1 MKRNNKK
8 LDPKDPRYMT
18 KEQEQIVNLI
28 LSNNELKSGKDVSNI
43 FNELRG
49 KVIQRLLDAEME
61 AFLGY
66 DKSEHGE
73 KESSNRRNGYTSK
86 AKKVKTD
93 TGEITICPPRDRDG
107 KFEPQIV
114 KKRQRVLEGF
124 DEIAIAMY
132 AKGMSLKDISEM
144 IQHIYKVE
152 LSIETISKLTSS
164 VSEEVKKWQERP
176 LEKFYPFI
184 YVDCLYAP
192 VKRDL
197 ISEKVAIYVMLGI
210 NKDGKKDVLGIWINE
225 NESATFWTEVFEEIK
240 ARGVEEIL
248 FISLDGLS
256 GLSEAIEKIYP
267 KVKTQRCIVH
277 IVRNIYGIL
286 DKKKSKEIIGD
297 LKKIYTAS
305 NGNNAKLEYENF
317 IEKYKSNEK
326 LIKKLNSVI
335 EHIFNIFEYPVEIR
349 KIIYTTNPIES
360 LNSSLRKVTRGK
372 GSFISKEALLK
383 VLYLR
388 IKDLEKSWSKG
399 TKNWD
404 NVLKDEYNKDYFKR
418 LRSFLK
424 KEYSTKICYPK
435 KEEIFNALKYTNY
448 EDVKV
453 VILGQDPYHGENE
466 AHGFCFS
473 VRNAVRRPPSLN
485 NILKELYD
493 DLKIVR
499 KENELTS
506 WAEQGVLLL
515 NSVLTVVKDTPL
527 SHRGIGWEEFTD
539 SIIKKINEKDSTVV
553 YILWGS
559 YARSK
564 KYLITNPKHYVI
576 ESAHPSPLSA
586 NKGFFGSKPFSKTN
600 EILIKNNIKPI
611 NW

>member
-1 MKRNNKK
+1 M
-8 LDPKDPRYMT
+8 
-18 KEQEQIVNLI
+18 V
-28 LSNNELKSGKDVSNI
+28 
-43 FNELRG
+43 
-49 KVIQRLLDAEME
+49 
-61 AFLGY
+61 
-66 DKSEHGE
+66 
-73 KESSNRRNGYTSK
+73 
-86 AKKVKTD
+86 
-93 TGEITICPPRDRDG
+93 
-107 KFEPQIV
+107 
-114 KKRQRVLEGF
+114 
-124 DEIAIAMY
+124 
-132 AKGMSLKDISEM
+132 
-144 IQHIYKVE
+144 
-152 LSIETISKLTSS
+152 
-164 VSEEVKKWQERP
+164 
-176 LEKFYPFI
+176 
-184 YVDCLYAP
+184 
-192 VKRDL
+192 
-197 ISEKVAIYVMLGI
+197 
-210 NKDGKKDVLGIWINE
+210 
-225 NESATFWTEVFEEIK
+225 
-240 ARGVEEIL
+240 
-248 FISLDGLS
+248 
-256 GLSEAIEKIYP
+256 
-267 KVKTQRCIVH
+267 
-277 IVRNIYGIL
+277 
-286 DKKKSKEIIGD
+286 
-297 LKKIYTAS
+297 
-305 NGNNAKLEYENF
+305 
-317 IEKYKSNEK
+317 
-326 LIKKLNSVI
+326 
-335 EHIFNIFEYPVEIR
+335 
-349 KIIYTTNPIES
+349 
-360 LNSSLRKVTRGK
+360 
-372 GSFISKEALLK
+372 
-383 VLYLR
+383 
-388 IKDLEKSWSKG
+388 

-515 NSVLTVVKDTPL
+515 NSVLTVVKDIPL

-539 SIIKKINEKDSTVV
+539 SIIKKINEKDSTVI

>member
-1 MKRNNKK
+1 M
-8 LDPKDPRYMT
+8 
-18 KEQEQIVNLI
+18 V
-28 LSNNELKSGKDVSNI
+28 
-43 FNELRG
+43 
-49 KVIQRLLDAEME
+49 
-61 AFLGY
+61 
-66 DKSEHGE
+66 
-73 KESSNRRNGYTSK
+73 
-86 AKKVKTD
+86 
-93 TGEITICPPRDRDG
+93 
-107 KFEPQIV
+107 
-114 KKRQRVLEGF
+114 
-124 DEIAIAMY
+124 
-132 AKGMSLKDISEM
+132 
-144 IQHIYKVE
+144 
-152 LSIETISKLTSS
+152 
-164 VSEEVKKWQERP
+164 
-176 LEKFYPFI
+176 
-184 YVDCLYAP
+184 
-192 VKRDL
+192 
-197 ISEKVAIYVMLGI
+197 
-210 NKDGKKDVLGIWINE
+210 
-225 NESATFWTEVFEEIK
+225 
-240 ARGVEEIL
+240 
-248 FISLDGLS
+248 
-256 GLSEAIEKIYP
+256 
-267 KVKTQRCIVH
+267 
-277 IVRNIYGIL
+277 
-286 DKKKSKEIIGD
+286 
-297 LKKIYTAS
+297 
-305 NGNNAKLEYENF
+305 
-317 IEKYKSNEK
+317 
-326 LIKKLNSVI
+326 
-335 EHIFNIFEYPVEIR
+335 
-349 KIIYTTNPIES
+349 
-360 LNSSLRKVTRGK
+360 
-372 GSFISKEALLK
+372 
-383 VLYLR
+383 
-388 IKDLEKSWSKG
+388 

-576 ESAHPSPLSA
+576 ESAHPPPLSA

-600 EILIKNNIKPI
+600 EILIKNNMKPI

>member
-1 MKRNNKK
+1 M
-8 LDPKDPRYMT
+8 
-18 KEQEQIVNLI
+18 V
-28 LSNNELKSGKDVSNI
+28 
-43 FNELRG
+43 
-49 KVIQRLLDAEME
+49 
-61 AFLGY
+61 
-66 DKSEHGE
+66 
-73 KESSNRRNGYTSK
+73 
-86 AKKVKTD
+86 
-93 TGEITICPPRDRDG
+93 
-107 KFEPQIV
+107 
-114 KKRQRVLEGF
+114 
-124 DEIAIAMY
+124 
-132 AKGMSLKDISEM
+132 
-144 IQHIYKVE
+144 
-152 LSIETISKLTSS
+152 
-164 VSEEVKKWQERP
+164 
-176 LEKFYPFI
+176 
-184 YVDCLYAP
+184 
-192 VKRDL
+192 
-197 ISEKVAIYVMLGI
+197 
-210 NKDGKKDVLGIWINE
+210 
-225 NESATFWTEVFEEIK
+225 
-240 ARGVEEIL
+240 
-248 FISLDGLS
+248 
-256 GLSEAIEKIYP
+256 
-267 KVKTQRCIVH
+267 
-277 IVRNIYGIL
+277 
-286 DKKKSKEIIGD
+286 
-297 LKKIYTAS
+297 
-305 NGNNAKLEYENF
+305 
-317 IEKYKSNEK
+317 
-326 LIKKLNSVI
+326 
-335 EHIFNIFEYPVEIR
+335 
-349 KIIYTTNPIES
+349 
-360 LNSSLRKVTRGK
+360 
-372 GSFISKEALLK
+372 
-383 VLYLR
+383 
-388 IKDLEKSWSKG
+388 

-586 NKGFFGSKPFSKTN
+586 NKGFFGSKPFSRTN
-600 EILIKNNIKPI
+600 EILIKNNMKPI

>member
-1 MKRNNKK
+1 M
-8 LDPKDPRYMT
+8 
-18 KEQEQIVNLI
+18 V
-28 LSNNELKSGKDVSNI
+28 
-43 FNELRG
+43 
-49 KVIQRLLDAEME
+49 
-61 AFLGY
+61 
-66 DKSEHGE
+66 
-73 KESSNRRNGYTSK
+73 
-86 AKKVKTD
+86 
-93 TGEITICPPRDRDG
+93 
-107 KFEPQIV
+107 
-114 KKRQRVLEGF
+114 
-124 DEIAIAMY
+124 
-132 AKGMSLKDISEM
+132 
-144 IQHIYKVE
+144 
-152 LSIETISKLTSS
+152 
-164 VSEEVKKWQERP
+164 
-176 LEKFYPFI
+176 
-184 YVDCLYAP
+184 
-192 VKRDL
+192 
-197 ISEKVAIYVMLGI
+197 
-210 NKDGKKDVLGIWINE
+210 
-225 NESATFWTEVFEEIK
+225 
-240 ARGVEEIL
+240 
-248 FISLDGLS
+248 
-256 GLSEAIEKIYP
+256 
-267 KVKTQRCIVH
+267 
-277 IVRNIYGIL
+277 
-286 DKKKSKEIIGD
+286 
-297 LKKIYTAS
+297 
-305 NGNNAKLEYENF
+305 
-317 IEKYKSNEK
+317 
-326 LIKKLNSVI
+326 
-335 EHIFNIFEYPVEIR
+335 
-349 KIIYTTNPIES
+349 
-360 LNSSLRKVTRGK
+360 
-372 GSFISKEALLK
+372 
-383 VLYLR
+383 
-388 IKDLEKSWSKG
+388 

-564 KYLITNPKHYVI
+564 KCLITNPKHYVI

>member
-1 MKRNNKK
+1 M
-8 LDPKDPRYMT
+8 
-18 KEQEQIVNLI
+18 V
-28 LSNNELKSGKDVSNI
+28 
-43 FNELRG
+43 
-49 KVIQRLLDAEME
+49 
-61 AFLGY
+61 
-66 DKSEHGE
+66 
-73 KESSNRRNGYTSK
+73 
-86 AKKVKTD
+86 
-93 TGEITICPPRDRDG
+93 
-107 KFEPQIV
+107 
-114 KKRQRVLEGF
+114 
-124 DEIAIAMY
+124 
-132 AKGMSLKDISEM
+132 
-144 IQHIYKVE
+144 
-152 LSIETISKLTSS
+152 
-164 VSEEVKKWQERP
+164 
-176 LEKFYPFI
+176 
-184 YVDCLYAP
+184 
-192 VKRDL
+192 
-197 ISEKVAIYVMLGI
+197 
-210 NKDGKKDVLGIWINE
+210 
-225 NESATFWTEVFEEIK
+225 
-240 ARGVEEIL
+240 
-248 FISLDGLS
+248 
-256 GLSEAIEKIYP
+256 
-267 KVKTQRCIVH
+267 
-277 IVRNIYGIL
+277 
-286 DKKKSKEIIGD
+286 
-297 LKKIYTAS
+297 
-305 NGNNAKLEYENF
+305 
-317 IEKYKSNEK
+317 
-326 LIKKLNSVI
+326 
-335 EHIFNIFEYPVEIR
+335 
-349 KIIYTTNPIES
+349 
-360 LNSSLRKVTRGK
+360 
-372 GSFISKEALLK
+372 
-383 VLYLR
+383 
-388 IKDLEKSWSKG
+388 

-435 KEEIFNALKYTNY
+435 KEGIFNALKYTNY

>member
-1 MKRNNKK
+1 M
-8 LDPKDPRYMT
+8 
-18 KEQEQIVNLI
+18 V
-28 LSNNELKSGKDVSNI
+28 
-43 FNELRG
+43 
-49 KVIQRLLDAEME
+49 
-61 AFLGY
+61 
-66 DKSEHGE
+66 
-73 KESSNRRNGYTSK
+73 
-86 AKKVKTD
+86 
-93 TGEITICPPRDRDG
+93 
-107 KFEPQIV
+107 
-114 KKRQRVLEGF
+114 
-124 DEIAIAMY
+124 
-132 AKGMSLKDISEM
+132 
-144 IQHIYKVE
+144 
-152 LSIETISKLTSS
+152 
-164 VSEEVKKWQERP
+164 
-176 LEKFYPFI
+176 
-184 YVDCLYAP
+184 
-192 VKRDL
+192 
-197 ISEKVAIYVMLGI
+197 
-210 NKDGKKDVLGIWINE
+210 
-225 NESATFWTEVFEEIK
+225 
-240 ARGVEEIL
+240 
-248 FISLDGLS
+248 
-256 GLSEAIEKIYP
+256 
-267 KVKTQRCIVH
+267 
-277 IVRNIYGIL
+277 
-286 DKKKSKEIIGD
+286 
-297 LKKIYTAS
+297 
-305 NGNNAKLEYENF
+305 
-317 IEKYKSNEK
+317 
-326 LIKKLNSVI
+326 
-335 EHIFNIFEYPVEIR
+335 
-349 KIIYTTNPIES
+349 
-360 LNSSLRKVTRGK
+360 
-372 GSFISKEALLK
+372 
-383 VLYLR
+383 
-388 IKDLEKSWSKG
+388 

-448 EDVKV
+448 ENVKV

-600 EILIKNNIKPI
+600 EILIKNNMKPI

>member
-1 MKRNNKK
+1 M
-8 LDPKDPRYMT
+8 
-18 KEQEQIVNLI
+18 V
-28 LSNNELKSGKDVSNI
+28 
-43 FNELRG
+43 
-49 KVIQRLLDAEME
+49 
-61 AFLGY
+61 
-66 DKSEHGE
+66 
-73 KESSNRRNGYTSK
+73 
-86 AKKVKTD
+86 
-93 TGEITICPPRDRDG
+93 
-107 KFEPQIV
+107 
-114 KKRQRVLEGF
+114 
-124 DEIAIAMY
+124 
-132 AKGMSLKDISEM
+132 
-144 IQHIYKVE
+144 
-152 LSIETISKLTSS
+152 
-164 VSEEVKKWQERP
+164 
-176 LEKFYPFI
+176 
-184 YVDCLYAP
+184 
-192 VKRDL
+192 
-197 ISEKVAIYVMLGI
+197 
-210 NKDGKKDVLGIWINE
+210 
-225 NESATFWTEVFEEIK
+225 
-240 ARGVEEIL
+240 
-248 FISLDGLS
+248 
-256 GLSEAIEKIYP
+256 
-267 KVKTQRCIVH
+267 
-277 IVRNIYGIL
+277 
-286 DKKKSKEIIGD
+286 
-297 LKKIYTAS
+297 
-305 NGNNAKLEYENF
+305 
-317 IEKYKSNEK
+317 
-326 LIKKLNSVI
+326 
-335 EHIFNIFEYPVEIR
+335 
-349 KIIYTTNPIES
+349 
-360 LNSSLRKVTRGK
+360 
-372 GSFISKEALLK
+372 
-383 VLYLR
+383 
-388 IKDLEKSWSKG
+388 

-473 VRNAVRRPPSLN
+473 VKNAVRRPPSLN

>member
-1 MKRNNKK
+1 
-8 LDPKDPRYMT
+8 
-18 KEQEQIVNLI
+18 
-28 LSNNELKSGKDVSNI
+28 
-43 FNELRG
+43 
-49 KVIQRLLDAEME
+49 
-61 AFLGY
+61 
-66 DKSEHGE
+66 
-73 KESSNRRNGYTSK
+73 
-86 AKKVKTD
+86 
-93 TGEITICPPRDRDG
+93 
-107 KFEPQIV
+107 
-114 KKRQRVLEGF
+114 
-124 DEIAIAMY
+124 
-132 AKGMSLKDISEM
+132 M
-144 IQHIYKVE
+144 I
-152 LSIETISKLTSS
+152 
-164 VSEEVKKWQERP
+164 
-176 LEKFYPFI
+176 
-184 YVDCLYAP
+184 
-192 VKRDL
+192 
-197 ISEKVAIYVMLGI
+197 
-210 NKDGKKDVLGIWINE
+210 
-225 NESATFWTEVFEEIK
+225 
-240 ARGVEEIL
+240 
-248 FISLDGLS
+248 
-256 GLSEAIEKIYP
+256 
-267 KVKTQRCIVH
+267 
-277 IVRNIYGIL
+277 
-286 DKKKSKEIIGD
+286 
-297 LKKIYTAS
+297 
-305 NGNNAKLEYENF
+305 
-317 IEKYKSNEK
+317 
-326 LIKKLNSVI
+326 
-335 EHIFNIFEYPVEIR
+335 
-349 KIIYTTNPIES
+349 
-360 LNSSLRKVTRGK
+360 
-372 GSFISKEALLK
+372 
-383 VLYLR
+383 
-388 IKDLEKSWSKG
+388 

-404 NVLKDEYNKDYFKR
+404 NILKGEYNKDYFKR

-424 KEYSTKICYPK
+424 EEYSTKICYPK

-473 VRNAVRRPPSLN
+473 VRSTVKRPPSLN

-600 EILIKNNIKPI
+600 EILIKNNMKPI

>member
-1 MKRNNKK
+1 M
-8 LDPKDPRYMT
+8 
-18 KEQEQIVNLI
+18 V
-28 LSNNELKSGKDVSNI
+28 
-43 FNELRG
+43 
-49 KVIQRLLDAEME
+49 
-61 AFLGY
+61 
-66 DKSEHGE
+66 
-73 KESSNRRNGYTSK
+73 
-86 AKKVKTD
+86 
-93 TGEITICPPRDRDG
+93 
-107 KFEPQIV
+107 
-114 KKRQRVLEGF
+114 
-124 DEIAIAMY
+124 
-132 AKGMSLKDISEM
+132 
-144 IQHIYKVE
+144 
-152 LSIETISKLTSS
+152 
-164 VSEEVKKWQERP
+164 
-176 LEKFYPFI
+176 
-184 YVDCLYAP
+184 
-192 VKRDL
+192 
-197 ISEKVAIYVMLGI
+197 
-210 NKDGKKDVLGIWINE
+210 
-225 NESATFWTEVFEEIK
+225 
-240 ARGVEEIL
+240 
-248 FISLDGLS
+248 
-256 GLSEAIEKIYP
+256 
-267 KVKTQRCIVH
+267 
-277 IVRNIYGIL
+277 
-286 DKKKSKEIIGD
+286 
-297 LKKIYTAS
+297 
-305 NGNNAKLEYENF
+305 
-317 IEKYKSNEK
+317 
-326 LIKKLNSVI
+326 
-335 EHIFNIFEYPVEIR
+335 
-349 KIIYTTNPIES
+349 
-360 LNSSLRKVTRGK
+360 
-372 GSFISKEALLK
+372 
-383 VLYLR
+383 
-388 IKDLEKSWSKG
+388 

-473 VRNAVRRPPSLN
+473 VRSTVKRPPSLN

-564 KYLITNPKHYVI
+564 KYLITNTKHYVI

-586 NKGFFGSKPFSKTN
+586 NKGFFGSKPFSRTN
-600 EILIKNNIKPI
+600 EILIKNNMKPI

>member
-1 MKRNNKK
+1 M
-8 LDPKDPRYMT
+8 
-18 KEQEQIVNLI
+18 V
-28 LSNNELKSGKDVSNI
+28 
-43 FNELRG
+43 
-49 KVIQRLLDAEME
+49 
-61 AFLGY
+61 
-66 DKSEHGE
+66 
-73 KESSNRRNGYTSK
+73 
-86 AKKVKTD
+86 
-93 TGEITICPPRDRDG
+93 
-107 KFEPQIV
+107 
-114 KKRQRVLEGF
+114 
-124 DEIAIAMY
+124 
-132 AKGMSLKDISEM
+132 
-144 IQHIYKVE
+144 
-152 LSIETISKLTSS
+152 
-164 VSEEVKKWQERP
+164 
-176 LEKFYPFI
+176 
-184 YVDCLYAP
+184 
-192 VKRDL
+192 
-197 ISEKVAIYVMLGI
+197 
-210 NKDGKKDVLGIWINE
+210 
-225 NESATFWTEVFEEIK
+225 
-240 ARGVEEIL
+240 
-248 FISLDGLS
+248 
-256 GLSEAIEKIYP
+256 
-267 KVKTQRCIVH
+267 
-277 IVRNIYGIL
+277 
-286 DKKKSKEIIGD
+286 
-297 LKKIYTAS
+297 
-305 NGNNAKLEYENF
+305 
-317 IEKYKSNEK
+317 
-326 LIKKLNSVI
+326 
-335 EHIFNIFEYPVEIR
+335 
-349 KIIYTTNPIES
+349 
-360 LNSSLRKVTRGK
+360 
-372 GSFISKEALLK
+372 
-383 VLYLR
+383 
-388 IKDLEKSWSKG
+388 

-600 EILIKNNIKPI
+600 EILQSKNNMKPI

>member
-1 MKRNNKK
+1 M
-8 LDPKDPRYMT
+8 
-18 KEQEQIVNLI
+18 V
-28 LSNNELKSGKDVSNI
+28 
-43 FNELRG
+43 
-49 KVIQRLLDAEME
+49 
-61 AFLGY
+61 
-66 DKSEHGE
+66 
-73 KESSNRRNGYTSK
+73 
-86 AKKVKTD
+86 
-93 TGEITICPPRDRDG
+93 
-107 KFEPQIV
+107 
-114 KKRQRVLEGF
+114 
-124 DEIAIAMY
+124 
-132 AKGMSLKDISEM
+132 
-144 IQHIYKVE
+144 
-152 LSIETISKLTSS
+152 
-164 VSEEVKKWQERP
+164 
-176 LEKFYPFI
+176 
-184 YVDCLYAP
+184 
-192 VKRDL
+192 
-197 ISEKVAIYVMLGI
+197 
-210 NKDGKKDVLGIWINE
+210 
-225 NESATFWTEVFEEIK
+225 
-240 ARGVEEIL
+240 
-248 FISLDGLS
+248 
-256 GLSEAIEKIYP
+256 
-267 KVKTQRCIVH
+267 
-277 IVRNIYGIL
+277 
-286 DKKKSKEIIGD
+286 
-297 LKKIYTAS
+297 
-305 NGNNAKLEYENF
+305 
-317 IEKYKSNEK
+317 
-326 LIKKLNSVI
+326 
-335 EHIFNIFEYPVEIR
+335 
-349 KIIYTTNPIES
+349 
-360 LNSSLRKVTRGK
+360 
-372 GSFISKEALLK
+372 
-383 VLYLR
+383 
-388 IKDLEKSWSKG
+388 

-600 EILIKNNIKPI
+600 EILIKNNMKPI

>member
-1 MKRNNKK
+1 M
-8 LDPKDPRYMT
+8 
-18 KEQEQIVNLI
+18 V
-28 LSNNELKSGKDVSNI
+28 
-43 FNELRG
+43 
-49 KVIQRLLDAEME
+49 
-61 AFLGY
+61 
-66 DKSEHGE
+66 
-73 KESSNRRNGYTSK
+73 
-86 AKKVKTD
+86 
-93 TGEITICPPRDRDG
+93 
-107 KFEPQIV
+107 
-114 KKRQRVLEGF
+114 
-124 DEIAIAMY
+124 
-132 AKGMSLKDISEM
+132 
-144 IQHIYKVE
+144 
-152 LSIETISKLTSS
+152 
-164 VSEEVKKWQERP
+164 
-176 LEKFYPFI
+176 
-184 YVDCLYAP
+184 
-192 VKRDL
+192 
-197 ISEKVAIYVMLGI
+197 
-210 NKDGKKDVLGIWINE
+210 
-225 NESATFWTEVFEEIK
+225 
-240 ARGVEEIL
+240 
-248 FISLDGLS
+248 
-256 GLSEAIEKIYP
+256 
-267 KVKTQRCIVH
+267 
-277 IVRNIYGIL
+277 
-286 DKKKSKEIIGD
+286 
-297 LKKIYTAS
+297 
-305 NGNNAKLEYENF
+305 
-317 IEKYKSNEK
+317 
-326 LIKKLNSVI
+326 
-335 EHIFNIFEYPVEIR
+335 
-349 KIIYTTNPIES
+349 
-360 LNSSLRKVTRGK
+360 
-372 GSFISKEALLK
+372 
-383 VLYLR
+383 
-388 IKDLEKSWSKG
+388 

-576 ESAHPSPLSA
+576 ESADPSPLSA

>member
-1 MKRNNKK
+1 M
-8 LDPKDPRYMT
+8 
-18 KEQEQIVNLI
+18 V
-28 LSNNELKSGKDVSNI
+28 
-43 FNELRG
+43 
-49 KVIQRLLDAEME
+49 
-61 AFLGY
+61 
-66 DKSEHGE
+66 
-73 KESSNRRNGYTSK
+73 
-86 AKKVKTD
+86 
-93 TGEITICPPRDRDG
+93 
-107 KFEPQIV
+107 
-114 KKRQRVLEGF
+114 
-124 DEIAIAMY
+124 
-132 AKGMSLKDISEM
+132 
-144 IQHIYKVE
+144 
-152 LSIETISKLTSS
+152 
-164 VSEEVKKWQERP
+164 
-176 LEKFYPFI
+176 
-184 YVDCLYAP
+184 
-192 VKRDL
+192 
-197 ISEKVAIYVMLGI
+197 
-210 NKDGKKDVLGIWINE
+210 
-225 NESATFWTEVFEEIK
+225 
-240 ARGVEEIL
+240 
-248 FISLDGLS
+248 
-256 GLSEAIEKIYP
+256 
-267 KVKTQRCIVH
+267 
-277 IVRNIYGIL
+277 
-286 DKKKSKEIIGD
+286 
-297 LKKIYTAS
+297 
-305 NGNNAKLEYENF
+305 
-317 IEKYKSNEK
+317 
-326 LIKKLNSVI
+326 
-335 EHIFNIFEYPVEIR
+335 
-349 KIIYTTNPIES
+349 
-360 LNSSLRKVTRGK
+360 
-372 GSFISKEALLK
+372 
-383 VLYLR
+383 
-388 IKDLEKSWSKG
+388 

-493 DLKIVR
+493 DLIIVR

-600 EILIKNNIKPI
+600 EILIKNNMKPI

>member
-1 MKRNNKK
+1 M
-8 LDPKDPRYMT
+8 
-18 KEQEQIVNLI
+18 V
-28 LSNNELKSGKDVSNI
+28 
-43 FNELRG
+43 
-49 KVIQRLLDAEME
+49 
-61 AFLGY
+61 
-66 DKSEHGE
+66 
-73 KESSNRRNGYTSK
+73 
-86 AKKVKTD
+86 
-93 TGEITICPPRDRDG
+93 
-107 KFEPQIV
+107 
-114 KKRQRVLEGF
+114 
-124 DEIAIAMY
+124 
-132 AKGMSLKDISEM
+132 
-144 IQHIYKVE
+144 
-152 LSIETISKLTSS
+152 
-164 VSEEVKKWQERP
+164 
-176 LEKFYPFI
+176 
-184 YVDCLYAP
+184 
-192 VKRDL
+192 
-197 ISEKVAIYVMLGI
+197 
-210 NKDGKKDVLGIWINE
+210 
-225 NESATFWTEVFEEIK
+225 
-240 ARGVEEIL
+240 
-248 FISLDGLS
+248 
-256 GLSEAIEKIYP
+256 
-267 KVKTQRCIVH
+267 
-277 IVRNIYGIL
+277 
-286 DKKKSKEIIGD
+286 
-297 LKKIYTAS
+297 
-305 NGNNAKLEYENF
+305 
-317 IEKYKSNEK
+317 
-326 LIKKLNSVI
+326 
-335 EHIFNIFEYPVEIR
+335 
-349 KIIYTTNPIES
+349 
-360 LNSSLRKVTRGK
+360 
-372 GSFISKEALLK
+372 
-383 VLYLR
+383 
-388 IKDLEKSWSKG
+388 

-559 YARSK
+559 YASSK

>member
-1 MKRNNKK
+1 M
-8 LDPKDPRYMT
+8 
-18 KEQEQIVNLI
+18 V
-28 LSNNELKSGKDVSNI
+28 
-43 FNELRG
+43 
-49 KVIQRLLDAEME
+49 
-61 AFLGY
+61 
-66 DKSEHGE
+66 
-73 KESSNRRNGYTSK
+73 
-86 AKKVKTD
+86 
-93 TGEITICPPRDRDG
+93 
-107 KFEPQIV
+107 
-114 KKRQRVLEGF
+114 
-124 DEIAIAMY
+124 
-132 AKGMSLKDISEM
+132 
-144 IQHIYKVE
+144 
-152 LSIETISKLTSS
+152 
-164 VSEEVKKWQERP
+164 
-176 LEKFYPFI
+176 
-184 YVDCLYAP
+184 
-192 VKRDL
+192 
-197 ISEKVAIYVMLGI
+197 
-210 NKDGKKDVLGIWINE
+210 
-225 NESATFWTEVFEEIK
+225 
-240 ARGVEEIL
+240 
-248 FISLDGLS
+248 
-256 GLSEAIEKIYP
+256 
-267 KVKTQRCIVH
+267 
-277 IVRNIYGIL
+277 
-286 DKKKSKEIIGD
+286 
-297 LKKIYTAS
+297 
-305 NGNNAKLEYENF
+305 
-317 IEKYKSNEK
+317 
-326 LIKKLNSVI
+326 
-335 EHIFNIFEYPVEIR
+335 
-349 KIIYTTNPIES
+349 
-360 LNSSLRKVTRGK
+360 
-372 GSFISKEALLK
+372 
-383 VLYLR
+383 
-388 IKDLEKSWSKG
+388 

-564 KYLITNPKHYVI
+564 KYLITNPKHYII

-600 EILIKNNIKPI
+600 EILIKNNMKPI

>member
-1 MKRNNKK
+1 M
-8 LDPKDPRYMT
+8 
-18 KEQEQIVNLI
+18 V
-28 LSNNELKSGKDVSNI
+28 
-43 FNELRG
+43 
-49 KVIQRLLDAEME
+49 
-61 AFLGY
+61 
-66 DKSEHGE
+66 
-73 KESSNRRNGYTSK
+73 
-86 AKKVKTD
+86 
-93 TGEITICPPRDRDG
+93 
-107 KFEPQIV
+107 
-114 KKRQRVLEGF
+114 
-124 DEIAIAMY
+124 
-132 AKGMSLKDISEM
+132 
-144 IQHIYKVE
+144 
-152 LSIETISKLTSS
+152 
-164 VSEEVKKWQERP
+164 
-176 LEKFYPFI
+176 
-184 YVDCLYAP
+184 
-192 VKRDL
+192 
-197 ISEKVAIYVMLGI
+197 
-210 NKDGKKDVLGIWINE
+210 
-225 NESATFWTEVFEEIK
+225 
-240 ARGVEEIL
+240 
-248 FISLDGLS
+248 
-256 GLSEAIEKIYP
+256 
-267 KVKTQRCIVH
+267 
-277 IVRNIYGIL
+277 
-286 DKKKSKEIIGD
+286 
-297 LKKIYTAS
+297 
-305 NGNNAKLEYENF
+305 
-317 IEKYKSNEK
+317 
-326 LIKKLNSVI
+326 
-335 EHIFNIFEYPVEIR
+335 
-349 KIIYTTNPIES
+349 
-360 LNSSLRKVTRGK
+360 
-372 GSFISKEALLK
+372 
-383 VLYLR
+383 
-388 IKDLEKSWSKG
+388 

-404 NVLKDEYNKDYFKR
+404 NVLKDEYNKGYFKR

-600 EILIKNNIKPI
+600 EILIKNNMKPI

>member
-1 MKRNNKK
+1 M
-8 LDPKDPRYMT
+8 
-18 KEQEQIVNLI
+18 V
-28 LSNNELKSGKDVSNI
+28 
-43 FNELRG
+43 
-49 KVIQRLLDAEME
+49 
-61 AFLGY
+61 
-66 DKSEHGE
+66 
-73 KESSNRRNGYTSK
+73 
-86 AKKVKTD
+86 
-93 TGEITICPPRDRDG
+93 
-107 KFEPQIV
+107 
-114 KKRQRVLEGF
+114 
-124 DEIAIAMY
+124 
-132 AKGMSLKDISEM
+132 
-144 IQHIYKVE
+144 
-152 LSIETISKLTSS
+152 
-164 VSEEVKKWQERP
+164 
-176 LEKFYPFI
+176 
-184 YVDCLYAP
+184 
-192 VKRDL
+192 
-197 ISEKVAIYVMLGI
+197 
-210 NKDGKKDVLGIWINE
+210 
-225 NESATFWTEVFEEIK
+225 
-240 ARGVEEIL
+240 
-248 FISLDGLS
+248 
-256 GLSEAIEKIYP
+256 
-267 KVKTQRCIVH
+267 
-277 IVRNIYGIL
+277 
-286 DKKKSKEIIGD
+286 
-297 LKKIYTAS
+297 
-305 NGNNAKLEYENF
+305 
-317 IEKYKSNEK
+317 
-326 LIKKLNSVI
+326 
-335 EHIFNIFEYPVEIR
+335 
-349 KIIYTTNPIES
+349 
-360 LNSSLRKVTRGK
+360 
-372 GSFISKEALLK
+372 
-383 VLYLR
+383 
-388 IKDLEKSWSKG
+388 

-506 WAEQGVLLL
+506 WAEQGVFLL

>member
-1 MKRNNKK
+1 M
-8 LDPKDPRYMT
+8 
-18 KEQEQIVNLI
+18 V
-28 LSNNELKSGKDVSNI
+28 
-43 FNELRG
+43 
-49 KVIQRLLDAEME
+49 
-61 AFLGY
+61 
-66 DKSEHGE
+66 
-73 KESSNRRNGYTSK
+73 
-86 AKKVKTD
+86 
-93 TGEITICPPRDRDG
+93 
-107 KFEPQIV
+107 
-114 KKRQRVLEGF
+114 
-124 DEIAIAMY
+124 
-132 AKGMSLKDISEM
+132 
-144 IQHIYKVE
+144 
-152 LSIETISKLTSS
+152 
-164 VSEEVKKWQERP
+164 
-176 LEKFYPFI
+176 
-184 YVDCLYAP
+184 
-192 VKRDL
+192 
-197 ISEKVAIYVMLGI
+197 
-210 NKDGKKDVLGIWINE
+210 
-225 NESATFWTEVFEEIK
+225 
-240 ARGVEEIL
+240 
-248 FISLDGLS
+248 
-256 GLSEAIEKIYP
+256 
-267 KVKTQRCIVH
+267 
-277 IVRNIYGIL
+277 
-286 DKKKSKEIIGD
+286 
-297 LKKIYTAS
+297 
-305 NGNNAKLEYENF
+305 
-317 IEKYKSNEK
+317 
-326 LIKKLNSVI
+326 
-335 EHIFNIFEYPVEIR
+335 
-349 KIIYTTNPIES
+349 
-360 LNSSLRKVTRGK
+360 
-372 GSFISKEALLK
+372 
-383 VLYLR
+383 
-388 IKDLEKSWSKG
+388 

-586 NKGFFGSKPFSKTN
+586 NKGFF
-600 EILIKNNIKPI
+600 
-611 NW
+611 

>member
-1 MKRNNKK
+1 M
-8 LDPKDPRYMT
+8 
-18 KEQEQIVNLI
+18 V
-28 LSNNELKSGKDVSNI
+28 
-43 FNELRG
+43 
-49 KVIQRLLDAEME
+49 
-61 AFLGY
+61 
-66 DKSEHGE
+66 
-73 KESSNRRNGYTSK
+73 
-86 AKKVKTD
+86 
-93 TGEITICPPRDRDG
+93 
-107 KFEPQIV
+107 
-114 KKRQRVLEGF
+114 
-124 DEIAIAMY
+124 
-132 AKGMSLKDISEM
+132 
-144 IQHIYKVE
+144 
-152 LSIETISKLTSS
+152 
-164 VSEEVKKWQERP
+164 
-176 LEKFYPFI
+176 
-184 YVDCLYAP
+184 
-192 VKRDL
+192 
-197 ISEKVAIYVMLGI
+197 
-210 NKDGKKDVLGIWINE
+210 
-225 NESATFWTEVFEEIK
+225 
-240 ARGVEEIL
+240 
-248 FISLDGLS
+248 
-256 GLSEAIEKIYP
+256 
-267 KVKTQRCIVH
+267 
-277 IVRNIYGIL
+277 
-286 DKKKSKEIIGD
+286 
-297 LKKIYTAS
+297 
-305 NGNNAKLEYENF
+305 
-317 IEKYKSNEK
+317 
-326 LIKKLNSVI
+326 
-335 EHIFNIFEYPVEIR
+335 
-349 KIIYTTNPIES
+349 
-360 LNSSLRKVTRGK
+360 
-372 GSFISKEALLK
+372 
-383 VLYLR
+383 
-388 IKDLEKSWSKG
+388 

-473 VRNAVRRPPSLN
+473 VRNAVKRPPSLN

>member
-1 MKRNNKK
+1 
-8 LDPKDPRYMT
+8 
-18 KEQEQIVNLI
+18 
-28 LSNNELKSGKDVSNI
+28 
-43 FNELRG
+43 
-49 KVIQRLLDAEME
+49 
-61 AFLGY
+61 
-66 DKSEHGE
+66 
-73 KESSNRRNGYTSK
+73 
-86 AKKVKTD
+86 
-93 TGEITICPPRDRDG
+93 
-107 KFEPQIV
+107 
-114 KKRQRVLEGF
+114 
-124 DEIAIAMY
+124 
-132 AKGMSLKDISEM
+132 M
-144 IQHIYKVE
+144 I
-152 LSIETISKLTSS
+152 
-164 VSEEVKKWQERP
+164 
-176 LEKFYPFI
+176 
-184 YVDCLYAP
+184 
-192 VKRDL
+192 
-197 ISEKVAIYVMLGI
+197 
-210 NKDGKKDVLGIWINE
+210 
-225 NESATFWTEVFEEIK
+225 
-240 ARGVEEIL
+240 
-248 FISLDGLS
+248 
-256 GLSEAIEKIYP
+256 
-267 KVKTQRCIVH
+267 
-277 IVRNIYGIL
+277 
-286 DKKKSKEIIGD
+286 
-297 LKKIYTAS
+297 
-305 NGNNAKLEYENF
+305 
-317 IEKYKSNEK
+317 
-326 LIKKLNSVI
+326 
-335 EHIFNIFEYPVEIR
+335 
-349 KIIYTTNPIES
+349 
-360 LNSSLRKVTRGK
+360 
-372 GSFISKEALLK
+372 
-383 VLYLR
+383 
-388 IKDLEKSWSKG
+388 

-404 NVLKDEYNKDYFKR
+404 NILKGEYNKDYFKR

-424 KEYSTKICYPK
+424 EEYSTKICYPK

-600 EILIKNNIKPI
+600 EILIKNNMKPI

>member
-1 MKRNNKK
+1 M
-8 LDPKDPRYMT
+8 
-18 KEQEQIVNLI
+18 V
-28 LSNNELKSGKDVSNI
+28 
-43 FNELRG
+43 
-49 KVIQRLLDAEME
+49 
-61 AFLGY
+61 
-66 DKSEHGE
+66 
-73 KESSNRRNGYTSK
+73 
-86 AKKVKTD
+86 
-93 TGEITICPPRDRDG
+93 
-107 KFEPQIV
+107 
-114 KKRQRVLEGF
+114 
-124 DEIAIAMY
+124 
-132 AKGMSLKDISEM
+132 
-144 IQHIYKVE
+144 
-152 LSIETISKLTSS
+152 
-164 VSEEVKKWQERP
+164 
-176 LEKFYPFI
+176 
-184 YVDCLYAP
+184 
-192 VKRDL
+192 
-197 ISEKVAIYVMLGI
+197 
-210 NKDGKKDVLGIWINE
+210 
-225 NESATFWTEVFEEIK
+225 
-240 ARGVEEIL
+240 
-248 FISLDGLS
+248 
-256 GLSEAIEKIYP
+256 
-267 KVKTQRCIVH
+267 
-277 IVRNIYGIL
+277 
-286 DKKKSKEIIGD
+286 
-297 LKKIYTAS
+297 
-305 NGNNAKLEYENF
+305 
-317 IEKYKSNEK
+317 
-326 LIKKLNSVI
+326 
-335 EHIFNIFEYPVEIR
+335 
-349 KIIYTTNPIES
+349 
-360 LNSSLRKVTRGK
+360 
-372 GSFISKEALLK
+372 
-383 VLYLR
+383 
-388 IKDLEKSWSKG
+388 

-515 NSVLTVVKDTPL
+515 YSVLTVVKDTPL

-539 SIIKKINEKDSTVV
+539 LIIKKINEKDSTVV

-600 EILIKNNIKPI
+600 EILIKNNMKPI

>member
-1 MKRNNKK
+1 M
-8 LDPKDPRYMT
+8 
-18 KEQEQIVNLI
+18 V
-28 LSNNELKSGKDVSNI
+28 
-43 FNELRG
+43 
-49 KVIQRLLDAEME
+49 
-61 AFLGY
+61 
-66 DKSEHGE
+66 
-73 KESSNRRNGYTSK
+73 
-86 AKKVKTD
+86 
-93 TGEITICPPRDRDG
+93 
-107 KFEPQIV
+107 
-114 KKRQRVLEGF
+114 
-124 DEIAIAMY
+124 
-132 AKGMSLKDISEM
+132 
-144 IQHIYKVE
+144 
-152 LSIETISKLTSS
+152 
-164 VSEEVKKWQERP
+164 
-176 LEKFYPFI
+176 
-184 YVDCLYAP
+184 
-192 VKRDL
+192 
-197 ISEKVAIYVMLGI
+197 
-210 NKDGKKDVLGIWINE
+210 
-225 NESATFWTEVFEEIK
+225 
-240 ARGVEEIL
+240 
-248 FISLDGLS
+248 
-256 GLSEAIEKIYP
+256 
-267 KVKTQRCIVH
+267 
-277 IVRNIYGIL
+277 
-286 DKKKSKEIIGD
+286 
-297 LKKIYTAS
+297 
-305 NGNNAKLEYENF
+305 
-317 IEKYKSNEK
+317 
-326 LIKKLNSVI
+326 
-335 EHIFNIFEYPVEIR
+335 
-349 KIIYTTNPIES
+349 
-360 LNSSLRKVTRGK
+360 
-372 GSFISKEALLK
+372 
-383 VLYLR
+383 
-388 IKDLEKSWSKG
+388 

-448 EDVKV
+448 EHVKV

-600 EILIKNNIKPI
+600 EILIKNNMKPI

>member
-1 MKRNNKK
+1 M
-8 LDPKDPRYMT
+8 
-18 KEQEQIVNLI
+18 
-28 LSNNELKSGKDVSNI
+28 
-43 FNELRG
+43 
-49 KVIQRLLDAEME
+49 VI
-61 AFLGY
+61 
-66 DKSEHGE
+66 
-73 KESSNRRNGYTSK
+73 
-86 AKKVKTD
+86 
-93 TGEITICPPRDRDG
+93 
-107 KFEPQIV
+107 
-114 KKRQRVLEGF
+114 
-124 DEIAIAMY
+124 
-132 AKGMSLKDISEM
+132 
-144 IQHIYKVE
+144 
-152 LSIETISKLTSS
+152 
-164 VSEEVKKWQERP
+164 
-176 LEKFYPFI
+176 
-184 YVDCLYAP
+184 
-192 VKRDL
+192 
-197 ISEKVAIYVMLGI
+197 
-210 NKDGKKDVLGIWINE
+210 
-225 NESATFWTEVFEEIK
+225 
-240 ARGVEEIL
+240 
-248 FISLDGLS
+248 
-256 GLSEAIEKIYP
+256 
-267 KVKTQRCIVH
+267 
-277 IVRNIYGIL
+277 
-286 DKKKSKEIIGD
+286 
-297 LKKIYTAS
+297 
-305 NGNNAKLEYENF
+305 
-317 IEKYKSNEK
+317 
-326 LIKKLNSVI
+326 
-335 EHIFNIFEYPVEIR
+335 
-349 KIIYTTNPIES
+349 
-360 LNSSLRKVTRGK
+360 
-372 GSFISKEALLK
+372 
-383 VLYLR
+383 
-388 IKDLEKSWSKG
+388 
-399 TKNWD
+399 KNWD

-473 VRNAVRRPPSLN
+473 VRSTVKRPPSLN

-586 NKGFFGSKPFSKTN
+586 NKGFFGSKPFSRTN
-600 EILIKNNIKPI
+600 EILIKNNMKPI

>member
-1 MKRNNKK
+1 M
-8 LDPKDPRYMT
+8 
-18 KEQEQIVNLI
+18 V
-28 LSNNELKSGKDVSNI
+28 
-43 FNELRG
+43 
-49 KVIQRLLDAEME
+49 
-61 AFLGY
+61 
-66 DKSEHGE
+66 
-73 KESSNRRNGYTSK
+73 
-86 AKKVKTD
+86 
-93 TGEITICPPRDRDG
+93 
-107 KFEPQIV
+107 
-114 KKRQRVLEGF
+114 
-124 DEIAIAMY
+124 
-132 AKGMSLKDISEM
+132 
-144 IQHIYKVE
+144 
-152 LSIETISKLTSS
+152 
-164 VSEEVKKWQERP
+164 
-176 LEKFYPFI
+176 
-184 YVDCLYAP
+184 
-192 VKRDL
+192 
-197 ISEKVAIYVMLGI
+197 
-210 NKDGKKDVLGIWINE
+210 
-225 NESATFWTEVFEEIK
+225 
-240 ARGVEEIL
+240 
-248 FISLDGLS
+248 
-256 GLSEAIEKIYP
+256 
-267 KVKTQRCIVH
+267 
-277 IVRNIYGIL
+277 
-286 DKKKSKEIIGD
+286 
-297 LKKIYTAS
+297 
-305 NGNNAKLEYENF
+305 
-317 IEKYKSNEK
+317 
-326 LIKKLNSVI
+326 
-335 EHIFNIFEYPVEIR
+335 
-349 KIIYTTNPIES
+349 
-360 LNSSLRKVTRGK
+360 
-372 GSFISKEALLK
+372 
-383 VLYLR
+383 
-388 IKDLEKSWSKG
+388 

-473 VRNAVRRPPSLN
+473 VRNAVKRPPSLN

-539 SIIKKINEKDSTVV
+539 WIIKKINEKDSTVV

-600 EILIKNNIKPI
+600 EILIKNNMKPI

>member
-1 MKRNNKK
+1 M
-8 LDPKDPRYMT
+8 
-18 KEQEQIVNLI
+18 V
-28 LSNNELKSGKDVSNI
+28 
-43 FNELRG
+43 
-49 KVIQRLLDAEME
+49 
-61 AFLGY
+61 
-66 DKSEHGE
+66 
-73 KESSNRRNGYTSK
+73 
-86 AKKVKTD
+86 
-93 TGEITICPPRDRDG
+93 
-107 KFEPQIV
+107 
-114 KKRQRVLEGF
+114 
-124 DEIAIAMY
+124 
-132 AKGMSLKDISEM
+132 
-144 IQHIYKVE
+144 
-152 LSIETISKLTSS
+152 
-164 VSEEVKKWQERP
+164 
-176 LEKFYPFI
+176 
-184 YVDCLYAP
+184 
-192 VKRDL
+192 
-197 ISEKVAIYVMLGI
+197 
-210 NKDGKKDVLGIWINE
+210 
-225 NESATFWTEVFEEIK
+225 
-240 ARGVEEIL
+240 
-248 FISLDGLS
+248 
-256 GLSEAIEKIYP
+256 
-267 KVKTQRCIVH
+267 
-277 IVRNIYGIL
+277 
-286 DKKKSKEIIGD
+286 
-297 LKKIYTAS
+297 
-305 NGNNAKLEYENF
+305 
-317 IEKYKSNEK
+317 
-326 LIKKLNSVI
+326 
-335 EHIFNIFEYPVEIR
+335 
-349 KIIYTTNPIES
+349 
-360 LNSSLRKVTRGK
+360 
-372 GSFISKEALLK
+372 
-383 VLYLR
+383 
-388 IKDLEKSWSKG
+388 

-453 VILGQDPYHGENE
+453 VILGQDPYQGENE

-473 VRNAVRRPPSLN
+473 VRSTVKRPPSLN

-586 NKGFFGSKPFSKTN
+586 NKGFFGSKPFSRTN
-600 EILIKNNIKPI
+600 EILIKNNMKPI

>member
-1 MKRNNKK
+1 M
-8 LDPKDPRYMT
+8 
-18 KEQEQIVNLI
+18 V
-28 LSNNELKSGKDVSNI
+28 
-43 FNELRG
+43 
-49 KVIQRLLDAEME
+49 
-61 AFLGY
+61 
-66 DKSEHGE
+66 
-73 KESSNRRNGYTSK
+73 
-86 AKKVKTD
+86 
-93 TGEITICPPRDRDG
+93 
-107 KFEPQIV
+107 
-114 KKRQRVLEGF
+114 
-124 DEIAIAMY
+124 
-132 AKGMSLKDISEM
+132 
-144 IQHIYKVE
+144 
-152 LSIETISKLTSS
+152 
-164 VSEEVKKWQERP
+164 
-176 LEKFYPFI
+176 
-184 YVDCLYAP
+184 
-192 VKRDL
+192 
-197 ISEKVAIYVMLGI
+197 
-210 NKDGKKDVLGIWINE
+210 
-225 NESATFWTEVFEEIK
+225 
-240 ARGVEEIL
+240 
-248 FISLDGLS
+248 
-256 GLSEAIEKIYP
+256 
-267 KVKTQRCIVH
+267 
-277 IVRNIYGIL
+277 
-286 DKKKSKEIIGD
+286 
-297 LKKIYTAS
+297 
-305 NGNNAKLEYENF
+305 
-317 IEKYKSNEK
+317 
-326 LIKKLNSVI
+326 
-335 EHIFNIFEYPVEIR
+335 
-349 KIIYTTNPIES
+349 
-360 LNSSLRKVTRGK
+360 
-372 GSFISKEALLK
+372 
-383 VLYLR
+383 
-388 IKDLEKSWSKG
+388 

-539 SIIKKINEKDSTVV
+539 SIRKKINEKDSTVV

-600 EILIKNNIKPI
+600 EILIKNNMKPI

>member
-1 MKRNNKK
+1 M
-8 LDPKDPRYMT
+8 
-18 KEQEQIVNLI
+18 V
-28 LSNNELKSGKDVSNI
+28 
-43 FNELRG
+43 
-49 KVIQRLLDAEME
+49 
-61 AFLGY
+61 
-66 DKSEHGE
+66 
-73 KESSNRRNGYTSK
+73 
-86 AKKVKTD
+86 
-93 TGEITICPPRDRDG
+93 
-107 KFEPQIV
+107 
-114 KKRQRVLEGF
+114 
-124 DEIAIAMY
+124 
-132 AKGMSLKDISEM
+132 
-144 IQHIYKVE
+144 
-152 LSIETISKLTSS
+152 
-164 VSEEVKKWQERP
+164 
-176 LEKFYPFI
+176 
-184 YVDCLYAP
+184 
-192 VKRDL
+192 
-197 ISEKVAIYVMLGI
+197 
-210 NKDGKKDVLGIWINE
+210 
-225 NESATFWTEVFEEIK
+225 
-240 ARGVEEIL
+240 
-248 FISLDGLS
+248 
-256 GLSEAIEKIYP
+256 
-267 KVKTQRCIVH
+267 
-277 IVRNIYGIL
+277 
-286 DKKKSKEIIGD
+286 
-297 LKKIYTAS
+297 
-305 NGNNAKLEYENF
+305 
-317 IEKYKSNEK
+317 
-326 LIKKLNSVI
+326 
-335 EHIFNIFEYPVEIR
+335 
-349 KIIYTTNPIES
+349 
-360 LNSSLRKVTRGK
+360 
-372 GSFISKEALLK
+372 
-383 VLYLR
+383 
-388 IKDLEKSWSKG
+388 

-515 NSVLTVVKDTPL
+515 NSVLTVVKVTPL

>member
-1 MKRNNKK
+1 
-8 LDPKDPRYMT
+8 
-18 KEQEQIVNLI
+18 
-28 LSNNELKSGKDVSNI
+28 
-43 FNELRG
+43 
-49 KVIQRLLDAEME
+49 
-61 AFLGY
+61 
-66 DKSEHGE
+66 
-73 KESSNRRNGYTSK
+73 
-86 AKKVKTD
+86 
-93 TGEITICPPRDRDG
+93 
-107 KFEPQIV
+107 
-114 KKRQRVLEGF
+114 
-124 DEIAIAMY
+124 
-132 AKGMSLKDISEM
+132 M
-144 IQHIYKVE
+144 I
-152 LSIETISKLTSS
+152 
-164 VSEEVKKWQERP
+164 
-176 LEKFYPFI
+176 
-184 YVDCLYAP
+184 
-192 VKRDL
+192 
-197 ISEKVAIYVMLGI
+197 
-210 NKDGKKDVLGIWINE
+210 
-225 NESATFWTEVFEEIK
+225 
-240 ARGVEEIL
+240 
-248 FISLDGLS
+248 
-256 GLSEAIEKIYP
+256 
-267 KVKTQRCIVH
+267 
-277 IVRNIYGIL
+277 
-286 DKKKSKEIIGD
+286 
-297 LKKIYTAS
+297 
-305 NGNNAKLEYENF
+305 
-317 IEKYKSNEK
+317 
-326 LIKKLNSVI
+326 
-335 EHIFNIFEYPVEIR
+335 
-349 KIIYTTNPIES
+349 
-360 LNSSLRKVTRGK
+360 
-372 GSFISKEALLK
+372 
-383 VLYLR
+383 
-388 IKDLEKSWSKG
+388 

-424 KEYSTKICYPK
+424 EEYSTKICYPK

-600 EILIKNNIKPI
+600 EILIKNNMKPI

>member
-1 MKRNNKK
+1 
-8 LDPKDPRYMT
+8 
-18 KEQEQIVNLI
+18 
-28 LSNNELKSGKDVSNI
+28 
-43 FNELRG
+43 
-49 KVIQRLLDAEME
+49 
-61 AFLGY
+61 
-66 DKSEHGE
+66 
-73 KESSNRRNGYTSK
+73 
-86 AKKVKTD
+86 
-93 TGEITICPPRDRDG
+93 
-107 KFEPQIV
+107 
-114 KKRQRVLEGF
+114 
-124 DEIAIAMY
+124 
-132 AKGMSLKDISEM
+132 M
-144 IQHIYKVE
+144 I
-152 LSIETISKLTSS
+152 
-164 VSEEVKKWQERP
+164 
-176 LEKFYPFI
+176 
-184 YVDCLYAP
+184 
-192 VKRDL
+192 
-197 ISEKVAIYVMLGI
+197 
-210 NKDGKKDVLGIWINE
+210 
-225 NESATFWTEVFEEIK
+225 
-240 ARGVEEIL
+240 
-248 FISLDGLS
+248 
-256 GLSEAIEKIYP
+256 
-267 KVKTQRCIVH
+267 
-277 IVRNIYGIL
+277 
-286 DKKKSKEIIGD
+286 
-297 LKKIYTAS
+297 
-305 NGNNAKLEYENF
+305 
-317 IEKYKSNEK
+317 
-326 LIKKLNSVI
+326 
-335 EHIFNIFEYPVEIR
+335 
-349 KIIYTTNPIES
+349 
-360 LNSSLRKVTRGK
+360 
-372 GSFISKEALLK
+372 
-383 VLYLR
+383 
-388 IKDLEKSWSKG
+388 

-404 NVLKDEYNKDYFKR
+404 NILKDEYNKDYFKR

-424 KEYSTKICYPK
+424 EEYSTKICYPK

-600 EILIKNNIKPI
+600 EILIKNNMKPI

>member
-1 MKRNNKK
+1 
-8 LDPKDPRYMT
+8 
-18 KEQEQIVNLI
+18 
-28 LSNNELKSGKDVSNI
+28 
-43 FNELRG
+43 
-49 KVIQRLLDAEME
+49 
-61 AFLGY
+61 
-66 DKSEHGE
+66 
-73 KESSNRRNGYTSK
+73 
-86 AKKVKTD
+86 
-93 TGEITICPPRDRDG
+93 
-107 KFEPQIV
+107 
-114 KKRQRVLEGF
+114 
-124 DEIAIAMY
+124 
-132 AKGMSLKDISEM
+132 M
-144 IQHIYKVE
+144 I
-152 LSIETISKLTSS
+152 
-164 VSEEVKKWQERP
+164 
-176 LEKFYPFI
+176 
-184 YVDCLYAP
+184 
-192 VKRDL
+192 
-197 ISEKVAIYVMLGI
+197 
-210 NKDGKKDVLGIWINE
+210 
-225 NESATFWTEVFEEIK
+225 
-240 ARGVEEIL
+240 
-248 FISLDGLS
+248 
-256 GLSEAIEKIYP
+256 
-267 KVKTQRCIVH
+267 
-277 IVRNIYGIL
+277 
-286 DKKKSKEIIGD
+286 
-297 LKKIYTAS
+297 
-305 NGNNAKLEYENF
+305 
-317 IEKYKSNEK
+317 
-326 LIKKLNSVI
+326 
-335 EHIFNIFEYPVEIR
+335 
-349 KIIYTTNPIES
+349 
-360 LNSSLRKVTRGK
+360 
-372 GSFISKEALLK
+372 
-383 VLYLR
+383 
-388 IKDLEKSWSKG
+388 

-404 NVLKDEYNKDYFKR
+404 NILKDEYNKDYFKR

-424 KEYSTKICYPK
+424 EEYSTKICYPK

-564 KYLITNPKHYVI
+564 KYLIINPKHYVI

-600 EILIKNNIKPI
+600 EILIKNNMKPI

>member
-1 MKRNNKK
+1 M
-8 LDPKDPRYMT
+8 
-18 KEQEQIVNLI
+18 V
-28 LSNNELKSGKDVSNI
+28 
-43 FNELRG
+43 
-49 KVIQRLLDAEME
+49 
-61 AFLGY
+61 
-66 DKSEHGE
+66 
-73 KESSNRRNGYTSK
+73 
-86 AKKVKTD
+86 
-93 TGEITICPPRDRDG
+93 
-107 KFEPQIV
+107 
-114 KKRQRVLEGF
+114 
-124 DEIAIAMY
+124 
-132 AKGMSLKDISEM
+132 
-144 IQHIYKVE
+144 
-152 LSIETISKLTSS
+152 
-164 VSEEVKKWQERP
+164 
-176 LEKFYPFI
+176 
-184 YVDCLYAP
+184 
-192 VKRDL
+192 
-197 ISEKVAIYVMLGI
+197 
-210 NKDGKKDVLGIWINE
+210 
-225 NESATFWTEVFEEIK
+225 
-240 ARGVEEIL
+240 
-248 FISLDGLS
+248 
-256 GLSEAIEKIYP
+256 
-267 KVKTQRCIVH
+267 
-277 IVRNIYGIL
+277 
-286 DKKKSKEIIGD
+286 
-297 LKKIYTAS
+297 
-305 NGNNAKLEYENF
+305 
-317 IEKYKSNEK
+317 
-326 LIKKLNSVI
+326 
-335 EHIFNIFEYPVEIR
+335 
-349 KIIYTTNPIES
+349 
-360 LNSSLRKVTRGK
+360 
-372 GSFISKEALLK
+372 
-383 VLYLR
+383 
-388 IKDLEKSWSKG
+388 

-539 SIIKKINEKDSTVV
+539 SIIKKINEKDSTVF

-600 EILIKNNIKPI
+600 EILIKNNMKPI

>member
-1 MKRNNKK
+1 M
-8 LDPKDPRYMT
+8 
-18 KEQEQIVNLI
+18 V
-28 LSNNELKSGKDVSNI
+28 
-43 FNELRG
+43 
-49 KVIQRLLDAEME
+49 
-61 AFLGY
+61 
-66 DKSEHGE
+66 
-73 KESSNRRNGYTSK
+73 
-86 AKKVKTD
+86 
-93 TGEITICPPRDRDG
+93 
-107 KFEPQIV
+107 
-114 KKRQRVLEGF
+114 
-124 DEIAIAMY
+124 
-132 AKGMSLKDISEM
+132 
-144 IQHIYKVE
+144 
-152 LSIETISKLTSS
+152 
-164 VSEEVKKWQERP
+164 
-176 LEKFYPFI
+176 
-184 YVDCLYAP
+184 
-192 VKRDL
+192 
-197 ISEKVAIYVMLGI
+197 
-210 NKDGKKDVLGIWINE
+210 
-225 NESATFWTEVFEEIK
+225 
-240 ARGVEEIL
+240 
-248 FISLDGLS
+248 
-256 GLSEAIEKIYP
+256 
-267 KVKTQRCIVH
+267 
-277 IVRNIYGIL
+277 
-286 DKKKSKEIIGD
+286 
-297 LKKIYTAS
+297 
-305 NGNNAKLEYENF
+305 
-317 IEKYKSNEK
+317 
-326 LIKKLNSVI
+326 
-335 EHIFNIFEYPVEIR
+335 
-349 KIIYTTNPIES
+349 
-360 LNSSLRKVTRGK
+360 
-372 GSFISKEALLK
+372 
-383 VLYLR
+383 
-388 IKDLEKSWSKG
+388 

-539 SIIKKINEKDSTVV
+539 SIIKKINEKESTVV

>member
-1 MKRNNKK
+1 M
-8 LDPKDPRYMT
+8 
-18 KEQEQIVNLI
+18 V
-28 LSNNELKSGKDVSNI
+28 
-43 FNELRG
+43 
-49 KVIQRLLDAEME
+49 
-61 AFLGY
+61 
-66 DKSEHGE
+66 
-73 KESSNRRNGYTSK
+73 
-86 AKKVKTD
+86 
-93 TGEITICPPRDRDG
+93 
-107 KFEPQIV
+107 
-114 KKRQRVLEGF
+114 
-124 DEIAIAMY
+124 
-132 AKGMSLKDISEM
+132 
-144 IQHIYKVE
+144 
-152 LSIETISKLTSS
+152 
-164 VSEEVKKWQERP
+164 
-176 LEKFYPFI
+176 
-184 YVDCLYAP
+184 
-192 VKRDL
+192 
-197 ISEKVAIYVMLGI
+197 
-210 NKDGKKDVLGIWINE
+210 
-225 NESATFWTEVFEEIK
+225 
-240 ARGVEEIL
+240 
-248 FISLDGLS
+248 
-256 GLSEAIEKIYP
+256 
-267 KVKTQRCIVH
+267 
-277 IVRNIYGIL
+277 
-286 DKKKSKEIIGD
+286 
-297 LKKIYTAS
+297 
-305 NGNNAKLEYENF
+305 
-317 IEKYKSNEK
+317 
-326 LIKKLNSVI
+326 
-335 EHIFNIFEYPVEIR
+335 
-349 KIIYTTNPIES
+349 
-360 LNSSLRKVTRGK
+360 
-372 GSFISKEALLK
+372 
-383 VLYLR
+383 
-388 IKDLEKSWSKG
+388 

-564 KYLITNPKHYVI
+564 KYLITNPKRYVI